1 METGLSSV
9 GRAFDCSRRDADT
22 PLKGETKKT
31 LAPPFKGGSS
41 YQNVAGSIPAV
52 RIFVEHRWCSGNI
65 KPFQGLAPGS
75 IPGRC
80 KVLYFYIV

>member
-1 METGLSSV
+1 MESGLSSV
-9 GRAFDCSRRDADT
+9 GRAFDCSRRAAIP
-22 PLKGETKKT
+22 PLKG
-31 LAPPFKGGSS
+31 GRS

-65 KPFQGLAPGS
+65 KPFQGFAPGS

-80 KVLYFYIV
+80 KCILYYIFILYR